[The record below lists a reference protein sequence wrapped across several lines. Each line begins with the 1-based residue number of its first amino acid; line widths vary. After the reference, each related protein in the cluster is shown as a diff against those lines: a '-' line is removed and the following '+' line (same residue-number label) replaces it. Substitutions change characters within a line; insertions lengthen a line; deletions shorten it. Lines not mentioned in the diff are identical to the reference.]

1 MSNTVKQNIQ
11 TLKAEND
18 RLERK
23 LYFKERE
30 VKDLQKELDNAAA
43 LIDELTTK
51 NAELQRLLDSQQ
63 SNTLQQPTRRLTAG
77 EFQSLLDTQKDTEL
91 QQGLEAEWRDVMVA
105 FSDPIF
111 WEQNY
116 PDIVLFRDDE
126 HRCFHTLD
134 GNIKLDYPITQETLN
149 ELGWEH
155 VRPITNEES
164 IRITDAYDL
173 L

>member
-1 MSNTVKQNIQ
+1 MNMVEQNLQ
-11 TLKAEND
+11 SLKAEND

-30 VKDLQKELDNAAA
+30 VNDLQKELDNAST
-43 LIDELTTK
+43 LIDELTAK

-63 SNTLQQPTRRLTAG
+63 SSTLQAPTKRLTAG
-77 EFQSLLDTQKDTEL
+77 EFQSLLNSTKDVEL
-91 QQGLEAEWRDVMVA
+91 QQGLEAEWQDVMVA

-134 GNIKLDYPITQETLN
+134 GNVRVNYPITEEVLG

-155 VRPITNEES
+155 VRPITSEES
-164 IRITDAYDL
+164 LRITNDYDL
-173 L
+173 

>member
-1 MSNTVKQNIQ
+1 MSMMEQNMQ
-11 TLKAEND
+11 ALKAEND

-30 VKDLQKELDNAAA
+30 VKDLQKELDNANA

-63 SNTLQQPTRRLTAG
+63 SSTLQSPPKRLIAG
-77 EFQSLLDTQKDTEL
+77 EFQSLLNATEDVKL
-91 QQGLEAEWRDVMVA
+91 QQGLETEWRDVMVA

-134 GNIKLDYPITQETLN
+134 GNVRIDYPITQEALN

-164 IRITDAYDL
+164 LRITNEYDL
-173 L
+173 

>member
-1 MSNTVKQNIQ
+1 MSMMEQNMQ

-30 VKDLQKELDNAAA
+30 VKDLQKELDNATA
-43 LIDELTTK
+43 LIDELTAK

-63 SNTLQQPTRRLTAG
+63 SNTLQQPAKRLTAG
-77 EFQSLLDTQKDTEL
+77 EFQSLLDTRKDVKL
-91 QQGLEAEWRDVMVA
+91 QQGLEVEWRDVMVA

-134 GNIKLDYPITQETLN
+134 GNVRIDYPITQEVLN

-155 VRPITNEES
+155 VRSITNEES
-164 IRITDAYDL
+164 LRITNEYDL
-173 L
+173 

>member
-1 MSNTVKQNIQ
+1 MQ

-30 VKDLQKELDNAAA
+30 VKDLQKELDDATA

-77 EFQSLLDTQKDTEL
+77 EFQSLLDTQKDAEL

-134 GNIKLDYPITQETLN
+134 GNVRIDYPITQEVLS

-155 VRPITNEES
+155 VRPITSEES
-164 IRITDAYDL
+164 LRITNEYDL
-173 L
+173 

>member
-1 MSNTVKQNIQ
+1 MSIVEQNMQ

-30 VKDLQKELDNAAA
+30 VKDLQKELDNAST
-43 LIDELTTK
+43 LIDELTAK

-63 SNTLQQPTRRLTAG
+63 SNTLQSLTKQLTAS
-77 EFQSLLDTQKDTEL
+77 EFQSLLDAQKDVEL
-91 QQGLEAEWRDVMVA
+91 QHGLEAEWQDVMVA

-126 HRCFHTLD
+126 HRCYRTLD
-134 GNIKLDYPITQETLN
+134 DNIEVKYPISQGMLEI
-149 ELGWEH
+149 LGWEH
-155 VRPITNEES
+155 VRPITDEES
-164 IRITDAYDL
+164 VKIINNYDL
-173 L
+173 

>member
-1 MSNTVKQNIQ
+1 MNNTIEQNMQ
-11 TLKAEND
+11 ALKTEND

-30 VKDLQKELDNAAA
+30 VKDLQKELDNANT

-63 SNTLQQPTRRLTAG
+63 SSTLQPPPKRLTAG
-77 EFQSLLDTQKDTEL
+77 EFQSLLNATEGVEL
-91 QQGLEAEWRDVMVA
+91 QQGLETEWRDVMVA

-134 GNIKLDYPITQETLN
+134 GNVRIDYPITQEALS

-164 IRITDAYDL
+164 LRITNDYDL
-173 L
+173 

>member
-1 MSNTVKQNIQ
+1 MSIVEQNIQ

-63 SNTLQQPTRRLTAG
+63 SNTLQQSTRRLTAG
-77 EFQSLLDTQKDTEL
+77 EFQSLLDTQKDVEL

-134 GNIKLDYPITQETLN
+134 GNIKLDYPITQETLS

-155 VRPITNEES
+155 VRPITDEES

>member
-1 MSNTVKQNIQ
+1 MNMVEQNIQ
-11 TLKAEND
+11 SLKAEND

-30 VKDLQKELDNAAA
+30 VKDLQKELDNAST

-63 SNTLQQPTRRLTAG
+63 STTLQAPPERLTAG
-77 EFQSLLDTQKDTEL
+77 EFQSLLNATKDVEL
-91 QQGLEAEWRDVMVA
+91 QQGLEAEWQDVMVA

-134 GNIKLDYPITQETLN
+134 GNIRVSYPITQEALS

-155 VRPITNEES
+155 VRPITSEES
-164 IRITDAYDL
+164 LRITNDYDL
-173 L
+173 

>member
-1 MSNTVKQNIQ
+1 MEQNMQ
-11 TLKAEND
+11 ALKAEND

-30 VKDLQKELDNAAA
+30 VKDLQKELDNANT

-63 SNTLQQPTRRLTAG
+63 SSTLQSLPKRLTAG
-77 EFQSLLDTQKDTEL
+77 EFQSLLNATEDVEL
-91 QQGLEAEWRDVMVA
+91 QQGLETEWRDVMVA

-134 GNIKLDYPITQETLN
+134 GNVRIDYPITQEALN

-155 VRPITNEES
+155 VRPITSEES
-164 IRITDAYDL
+164 LRITNEYDL
-173 L
+173 

>member
-1 MSNTVKQNIQ
+1 MNNTIEQNMQ

-30 VKDLQKELDNAAA
+30 VKDLQRELDNAST
-43 LIDELTTK
+43 LIDELTAK
-51 NAELQRLLDSQQ
+51 NAELQRLLESQQ
-63 SNTLQQPTRRLTAG
+63 SNTLQSPTKRLTAA
-77 EFQSLLDTQKDTEL
+77 EFQSLLDTRKDTEL
-91 QQGLEAEWRDVMVA
+91 QHGLEAEWQDVMVA

-134 GNIKLDYPITQETLN
+134 GNVRVNYPITQEALN

-155 VRPITNEES
+155 VRPITSEES
-164 IRITDAYDL
+164 LKITNEYNL
-173 L
+173 

>member
-1 MSNTVKQNIQ
+1 MSIVEQNMQ

-30 VKDLQKELDNAAA
+30 VKDLQKELDNAST
-43 LIDELTTK
+43 LIDELTVK

-63 SNTLQQPTRRLTAG
+63 SSTLQSPPKRLTAD
-77 EFQSLLDTQKDTEL
+77 EFQSLLNATEDVEL
-91 QQGLEAEWRDVMVA
+91 QQGLETEWRDVMVA

-134 GNIKLDYPITQETLN
+134 GNVRIEYPITQEALN

-164 IRITDAYDL
+164 LRITNEYDL
-173 L
+173 

>member
-1 MSNTVKQNIQ
+1 MSIIEQNIQ
-11 TLKAEND
+11 SLKAEND

-30 VKDLQKELDNAAA
+30 VKDLQKELDNAST
-43 LIDELTTK
+43 LIGELTTK

-63 SNTLQQPTRRLTAG
+63 STTLQAPTKRLTVG
-77 EFQSLLDTQKDTEL
+77 EFQSLLNATKDAEL
-91 QQGLEAEWRDVMVA
+91 QRGLEAEWQDVMVA

-134 GNIKLDYPITQETLN
+134 GNVSVGYPITQEVLS

-155 VRPITNEES
+155 IRPITSEES
-164 IRITDAYDL
+164 LRITNDYDL
-173 L
+173 